1 MQRAGLLQIFA
12 SNVIFRKAEK
22 KTLQELCR
30 YTQYYHFRT
39 ILVHN

>member
-22 KTLQELCR
+22 KHCKNYAVIHST
-30 YTQYYHFRT
+30 T
-39 ILVHN
+39 IFEQF